1 MDIVNTYIQIVS
13 KNLTHNDM
21 KNQNNP
27 FDRRS
32 FIKKSY
38 LIALGT
44 GSLLTFPQIITASP
58 LTRQDDINI
67 IGPKKGFSP
76 QIGTL
81 VSMMNWMRM
90 VMLSPVKGMS
100 VEDLDYLVDE
110 NANTIGAML
119 WHLASTERFYQI
131 HTFEGKKWGDWDEED
146 KLNWSIASGLGD
158 EARKTIKGHSLD
170 FYLQKLN
177 DVRENTIKEFSK
189 RDDDWLMEVDK
200 EWPWGATNNYCK
212 WFHVCEHESNH
223 NGQFKFIKS
232 RLPSTDNKD

>member
-1 MDIVNTYIQIVS
+1 MKH
-13 KNLTHNDM
+13 KNNS
-21 KNQNNP
+21 
-27 FDRRS
+27 FDRRD
-32 FIKKSY
+32 FIKKSS

-44 GSLLTFPQIITASP
+44 GSLMALPQSTFATSQTS
-58 LTRQDDINI
+58 QEDINV
-67 IGPKKGFSP
+67 IGPKEGFSP

-100 VEDLDYLVDE
+100 IEDLDYLVDDK
-110 NANTIGAML
+110 ANSIGAML

-146 KLNWSIASGLGD
+146 QLNWSVASGLGD
-158 EARKTIKGHSLD
+158 EARQTIKGNSLD
-170 FYLQKLN
+170 FYLQKLT
-177 DVRENTIKEFSK
+177 DVRENTLKELSN
-189 RDDDWLMEVDK
+189 REDDWLMKVDK
-200 EWPWGATNNYCK
+200 EWPWGPTNNYCK

-232 RLPSTDNKD
+232 RLPSTEKDD